1 MKKLLSIFLTALM
14 LISTVIISVGAIN
27 SDSTEPKSI
36 SMTVY
41 DVETGEETV
50 EEYQIDPE
58 IIKAL
63 SSKAVA
69 TTTPTIMSSP
79 SIPQYNLCLLSGDA
93 EFTNIGLSRVSN
105 STLNPYSAIGL
116 YKVKKELNITHGYGT
131 AFMVSDNVAVTVA
144 HNLYDKKNNK
154 WFRSGD
160 FYPGKNAS
168 GIGNEPYGWTYA
180 KKWAVCTQ
188 YIENTDER
196 YNSYYDWGA
205 IVFDKPIGKKCG
217 KLTLSPLSYDEI
229 RNAELMT
236 AGYPQYTS
244 KSINLVNYCQ
254 YERKMSAAIIM
265 PEFFT
270 APVYN
275 LGGQSGS
282 PVIANGVVCGI
293 VSHKPEDEETQQTT
307 YTRINETAYSYLMQ
321 FVAENA

>member
-27 SDSTEPKSI
+27 SDSTKPESI

-41 DVETGEETV
+41 DAETGEETV

-79 SIPQYNLCLLSGDA
+79 SMANQTISLLSGEP
-93 EFTNIGLSRVSN
+93 EFTGIGLKRVAN
-105 STLNPYSAIGL
+105 SSLLPYSAIGL
-116 YKVKKELNITHGYGT
+116 YKIPGIKMHLGT

-144 HNLYDKKNNK
+144 HILYDKEKHKWNK
-154 WFRSGD
+154 SGN

-188 YIENTDER
+188 YIENTKSNYDL
-196 YNSYYDWGA
+196 YYDWGA

-236 AGYPQYTS
+236 SGYPQYPDTS
-244 KSINLVNYCQ
+244 PKLVNYCQ
-254 YERKMSAAIIM
+254 YERKMSAEIIM

-270 APVYN
+270 ASVTSVQ
-275 LGGQSGS
+275 GQSGS
-282 PVIANGVVCGI
+282 PVIANNVVCGL
-293 VSHKPEDEETQQTT
+293 VTSGVTNSTS
-307 YTRINETAYSYLMQ
+307 YTRISETVYSFLMQ
-321 FVAENA
+321 FIADNA